1 MEILSIIPA
10 RNNSKGIPG
19 KNIFP
24 MLGKPLI
31 AWNIEASKKSKYV
44 TRTVVSTDGIAIA
57 DVAKTYGADVVMRP
71 DELSGDTATSESAL
85 LHVLHTLEKEEGYKP
100 DIIVFLQC
108 TSPLTLSI
116 DIDACVEKML
126 SEGADSAT
134 AVTDFHYFV
143 WQQNDDGAFGVNHD
157 KAFRPRRQDREPQY
171 IETGAVYVMKYDG
184 FLRANHRFF
193 GKTVLSIM
201 PQERVVEIDEPA
213 DIIIAESMMKSQ
225 QQSVIKDKLPSK
237 IETLFFDFDGVMTD
251 DTVIVDEN
259 GKEAV
264 TCSREDGMGIN
275 MVRKM
280 GIPIVVLS
288 TESNPVVTARCK
300 KLKIECYQNLG
311 NTKVDTMIKYL
322 EEKGISAENVIFM
335 GNDVNDIACMK
346 LAGCAVAPMNAS
358 LEAKEV
364 ATFVTEKCGGKGAVR
379 ELCNLILRK

>member
-19 KNIFP
+19 KNITP
-24 MLGKPLI
+24 LLGKPLI

-44 TRTVVSTDGIAIA
+44 TRTVVSTDGEAIA
-57 DVAKTYGADVVMRP
+57 NVAKNFGAEVVLRP
-71 DELSGDTATSESAL
+71 DDISGDTATSESAL
-85 LHVLHTLEKEEGYKP
+85 LHVLQTLQKENSYRP
-100 DIIVFLQC
+100 DLIVFLQC
-108 TSPLTLSI
+108 TSPLTTAV
-116 DIDACVEKML
+116 DIDTCIEKL
-126 SEGADSAT
+126 ISEKADSAT

-143 WQQNDDGAFGVNHD
+143 WKKDASGAVGVNHD
-157 KAFRPRRQDREPQY
+157 KSFRPRRQDREPQY
-171 IETGAVYVMKYDG
+171 IETGAVYVMKHDG
-184 FLRANHRFF
+184 FIDANHRFF

-201 PQERVVEIDEPA
+201 PPERVAEIDEPA
-213 DIIIAESMMKSQ
+213 DLIIAESMLKNQ

-322 EEKGISAENVIFM
+322 EEKRISAENVIFM

-364 ATFVTEKCGGKGAVR
+364 ATFVTDKCGGKGAVR